1 MQENKSL
8 LQAILKALE
17 DIQATD
23 VTVIDVSQQT
33 TITDTM
39 VICSG
44 RSSRHVKAIA
54 ENIMEHMKAQGMPSL
69 HQHGLQSGDW
79 VLVDFGDVI
88 VHVMQPESRSFY
100 NLEELWQQGI

>member
-1 MQENKSL
+1 MQENNIL
-8 LQAILKALE
+8 LQAILKSLE

-23 VTVIDVSQQT
+23 ITIIDVSQQT
-33 TITDTM
+33 SITDIM

-54 ENIMEHMKAQGMPSL
+54 ETIMEQLKAQGMPSL
-69 HQHGLQSGDW
+69 HQHGLQSSDW

-88 VHVMQPESRSFY
+88 VHIMQPESRSFY
-100 NLEELWQQGI
+100 NLEGLWKQGI